1 MDDIIDVKNQ
11 RLFKQHARMLI
22 ERESQ
27 DYWFLGKDVC
37 KILKY
42 NTYFPYNNFFTI
54 LKTLPTEAI
63 KMSNKNI
70 YINKNAL
77 FFFIIKSGSK
87 HGKHFRSLLI
97 QKILPSFFFDK
108 TISHEFKKNIIT
120 SSPVNL
126 SYDYNSENK
135 VEENKIDESGMNFPV
150 YENINIQPVYENVK
164 SPQRYKNVNSPQR
177 YENVNKSPKST
188 KNPKKPS
195 GKKSVKFNEEHIY
208 ETIKSP
214 KSSKRYNMYV

>member
-54 LKTLPTEAI
+54 LKTLPTETI

-135 VEENKIDESGMNFPV
+135 IDEDKFNESGMNFPV
-150 YENINIQPVYENVK
+150 YENINIQPVYENVNK
-164 SPQRYKNVNSPQR
+164 SPQNY
-177 YENVNKSPKST
+177 KSP
-188 KNPKKPS
+188 KNPKKLS

-214 KSSKRYNMYV
+214 KSPKFSKRYNMYV